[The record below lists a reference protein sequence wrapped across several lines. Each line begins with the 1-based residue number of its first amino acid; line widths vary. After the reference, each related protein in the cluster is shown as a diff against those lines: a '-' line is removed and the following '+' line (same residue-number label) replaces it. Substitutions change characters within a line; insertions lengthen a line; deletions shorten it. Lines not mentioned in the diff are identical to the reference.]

1 MHVADH
7 APAIVD
13 DEDLLAAGVDDH
25 PERRSQRGD
34 EHRELP
40 LLLLELLERA
50 RTDVLGDDPVHGHRL
65 DADHV
70 QELRKELRGRAVRVI
85 DHDLRL
91 RLGDLLA
98 PRDLREERF
107 AVGLADTR
115 GLEYPADVLV
125 RNAAQVLP
133 EEDGLYFP
141 LLRPV
146 HVERL
151 AIEELHVA
159 DAHVERRDA
168 HVHAA
173 GGAEASRVEPPDR
186 EWRLRK
192 VGDVYPGAD
201 DAAHEP
207 AFQHAARSM
216 LVAVHRD
223 RRAQLQ
229 CRRVGGP
236 KPCYEFR
243 GEVDVDDAGHAEPA
257 EEPAPSL
264 GAPDEARSDHGARL
278 DLLVGPD
285 LHLRANAGVVAHD
298 GVVADDAAFL
308 EDHARLQG
316 ALPADERAVQLRPFA
331 DIRVPPDDRAIDDC
345 ADVDRDVV
353 PQYGRSDDFGVRSDL
368 HAFAQ
373 EDGAGELGRL
383 VDVDVARRPDAGHEL
398 VREVIALHL
407 PAQQIG
413 VGPRV
418 FGDGTH
424 IGPVPLGD
432 VPEERLT
439 LREQTREE
447 VFAEVEDLAKAETL
461 EDPRLDDVDPGV
473 DRVAE
478 DLAPGRFLEELD
490 DSPVLAGDHDAVLQ
504 RIWHVH
510 QRQRDGG
517 LALAMERDD
526 LRQVDVRESIAGD
539 NEERAVEIV
548 GQLPDRPAR
557 AERSFL
563 HAVTKPHPDPAAV
576 PVAVLDDGG
585 EVLKRDERVLDAVA
599 LEELEDVPEARLVDD
614 GHHRLR
620 TIDRQRSKTAPLAA
634 RHDDGLHCRESS
646 WVARSSGTPPA
657 PHGAPLRRPPRAWR
671 SPLPRRSRRVV
682 SDRLARVR
690 RTSGAPPRQAR
701 GCSRKPLRERA
712 GCAVIRPGPC
722 VRGAARASRAPEGR
736 GALPRAGASSRP
748 RRRRHS
754 TGTHHRPPGR

>member
-1 MHVADH
+1 
-7 APAIVD
+7 
-13 DEDLLAAGVDDH
+13 VDDH
-25 PERRSQRGD
+25 AERRCQRGD
-34 EHRELP
+34 ERRELP

-50 RTDVLGDDPVHGHRL
+50 RTDVLGDDAVHGHRL

-173 GGAEASRVEPPDR
+173 
-186 EWRLRK
+186 
-192 VGDVYPGAD
+192 
-201 DAAHEP
+201 
-207 AFQHAARSM
+207 
-216 LVAVHRD
+216 
-223 RRAQLQ
+223 
-229 CRRVGGP
+229 
-236 KPCYEFR
+236 
-243 GEVDVDDAGHAEPA
+243 PA

-264 GAPDEARSDHGARL
+264 GAPDEARSDHGTRL

-331 DIRVPPDDRAIDDC
+331 DIRVPPDDRAIDDR

-383 VDVDVARRPDAGHEL
+383 VDVDVAGRPDAGHEL

-490 DSPVLAGDHDAVLQ
+490 DPPVLAG
-504 RIWHVH
+504 
-510 QRQRDGG
+510 
-517 LALAMERDD
+517 
-526 LRQVDVRESIAGD
+526 
-539 NEERAVEIV
+539 
-548 GQLPDRPAR
+548 
-557 AERSFL
+557 
-563 HAVTKPHPDPAAV
+563 
-576 PVAVLDDGG
+576 
-585 EVLKRDERVLDAVA
+585 
-599 LEELEDVPEARLVDD
+599 
-614 GHHRLR
+614 
-620 TIDRQRSKTAPLAA
+620 
-634 RHDDGLHCRESS
+634 
-646 WVARSSGTPPA
+646 
-657 PHGAPLRRPPRAWR
+657 
-671 SPLPRRSRRVV
+671 
-682 SDRLARVR
+682 
-690 RTSGAPPRQAR
+690 
-701 GCSRKPLRERA
+701 
-712 GCAVIRPGPC
+712 
-722 VRGAARASRAPEGR
+722 
-736 GALPRAGASSRP
+736 
-748 RRRRHS
+748 
-754 TGTHHRPPGR
+754 